1 MDKAIPFPTE
11 QERRNFFWTKK
22 TPRPT
27 AETYPY
33 RVPALSE
40 VQAIWD
46 AADERVREHEERI
59 EELRAER
66 EAASTKAKAER
77 DAEFAAREAEKA
89 KQRESVLR
97 GQYLSVPGNTE
108 EGWERDRARVLSD
121 DAVTRMRTAQSGAL
135 ISPAAM
141 LR

>member
-1 MDKAIPFPTE
+1 MDTVIPFPTE

-46 AADERVREHEERI
+46 AADERVREHEARI

-77 DAEFAAREAEKA
+77 DAEFAAQEAKRAEQLEA
-89 KQRESVLR
+89 DARARYLAAGGANWEEDRDAVLQREVLR
-97 GQYLSVPGNTE
+97 
-108 EGWERDRARVLSD
+108 
-121 DAVTRMRTAQSGAL
+121 RMESHQSGVL
-135 ISPAAM
+135 ISPREM
-141 LR
+141 VMG

>member
-11 QERRNFFWTKK
+11 AQRQQDFFWTRK

-27 AETYPY
+27 AETHPY
-33 RVPALSE
+33 RIPALSE

-46 AADERVREHEERI
+46 AAAKQVREHEERI
-59 EELRAER
+59 AELRAER
-66 EAASTKAKAER
+66 QAAKEKAQAER
-77 DAEFAAREAEKA
+77 DAEFAAREAKLAEQLEANARARYLAAGGSNWEQDKA
-89 KQRESVLR
+89 AVLR
-97 GQYLSVPGNTE
+97 AE
-108 EGWERDRARVLSD
+108 VLK
-121 DAVTRMRTAQSGAL
+121 RMGDHQGGAL